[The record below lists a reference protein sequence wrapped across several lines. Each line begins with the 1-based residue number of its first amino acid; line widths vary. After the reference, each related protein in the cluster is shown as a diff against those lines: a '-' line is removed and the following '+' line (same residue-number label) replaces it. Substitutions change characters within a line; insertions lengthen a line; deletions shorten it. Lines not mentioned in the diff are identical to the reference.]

1 MFRIWSL
8 IKSVI
13 LWSYE
18 RGSWQYD
25 IMVVVILAFVF
36 VTPVTWFESSNRK
49 QCGSGNAYIDATTLA
64 KTESP
69 KATIE
74 ELVSSYIRKSRSDDF
89 RIERIEP
96 KIDTNK
102 RVLGYCVSVEP
113 ANQIK

>member
-13 LWSYE
+13 LWSYD

-25 IMVVVILAFVF
+25 VMVVVILAFVF
-36 VTPVTWFESSNRK
+36 ATPAIWFEPSNRK
-49 QCGSGNAYIDATTLA
+49 PCDPTNAYIDATTLT
-64 KTESP
+64 KSESP
-69 KATIE
+69 KGTID
-74 ELVSSYIRKSRSDDF
+74 ELITSYLRKTRSDDF

-96 KIDTNK
+96 KIDINK

>member
-8 IKSVI
+8 IKSVA

-36 VTPVTWFESSNRK
+36 ATPNTWFQQSNRK
-49 QCGSGNAYIDATTLA
+49 PCDPANTYIDATILA
-64 KTESP
+64 KSESP
-69 KATIE
+69 KETID
-74 ELVSSYIRKSRSDDF
+74 ELITSYIRKSRSDDF
-89 RIERIEP
+89 HIERIEP
-96 KIDTNK
+96 KIDINK

-113 ANQIK
+113 ANQMK

>member
-25 IMVVVILAFVF
+25 LMVVVILAFVF
-36 VTPVTWFESSNRK
+36 LTPKVWFDPSNRK
-49 QCGSGNAYIDATTLA
+49 PCDPANAYIETSTLIR
-64 KTESP
+64 TESP
-69 KATIE
+69 KATID
-74 ELVSSYIRKSRSDDF
+74 ELITSYIRKTRSDDF

-96 KIDTNK
+96 KIDIDK
-102 RVLGYCVSVEP
+102 RVIGYCVSVEP
-113 ANQIK
+113 ATK